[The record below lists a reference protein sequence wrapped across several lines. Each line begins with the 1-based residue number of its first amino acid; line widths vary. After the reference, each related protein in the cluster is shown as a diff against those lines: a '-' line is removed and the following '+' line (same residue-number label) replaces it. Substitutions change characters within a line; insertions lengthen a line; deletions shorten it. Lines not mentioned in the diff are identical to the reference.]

1 MLGKCQN
8 AICVTHIR
16 SKMKGNLDFGACND
30 TDSVV
35 IVLRGSTKKC
45 LYKFA
50 VKVQL
55 QCILLFCKE
64 VKHKLPAKSYRLT
77 SMQTFLSLLWLN
89 RKKIL
94 QPYSQ
99 MLLKT
104 ISEEWTLLKCWCM
117 CAYCPSSQVGVR
129 AVKKS
134 VTKCYGCLSL
144 FRTILFLCKY
154 MTTFA
159 ITWTF
164 Y

>member
-1 MLGKCQN
+1 MSKCYLCYTYQ
-8 AICVTHIR
+8 I
-16 SKMKGNLDFGACND
+16 KMKGNLDFGACND

-55 QCILLFCKE
+55 QCILLLCKE

-77 SMQTFLSLLWLN
+77 SMQTSLSLLWLN

-154 MTTFA
+154 VTTFA

>member
-1 MLGKCQN
+1 MSKCYLCYTYQ
-8 AICVTHIR
+8 I
-16 SKMKGNLDFGACND
+16 KMKGNLDFGACND

-35 IVLRGSTKKC
+35 IVLRGCTKKC

-50 VKVQL
+50 VEVQL
-55 QCILLFCKE
+55 QCILLLCKE

-77 SMQTFLSLLWLN
+77 SGQTG
-89 RKKIL
+89 KKIL
-94 QPYSQ
+94 QPCSQ

-117 CAYCPSSQVGVR
+117 CAYCPSSQVDVR